1 MELKEYKLKHRN
13 ESFNKIEVVNTRG
26 TKDLIELLS
35 FRVFLNGEVK
45 TLKDV
50 LLYIYE
56 NNRLYTETKYNEL
69 ENRIKLLEE
78 KLSTFISTQT
88 SINENLVETFKDGGV
103 I

>member
-26 TKDLIELLS
+26 TKEPIELLS

-45 TLKDV
+45 TLKEV

-56 NNRLYTETKYNEL
+56 AS
-69 ENRIKLLEE
+69 LLR
-78 KLSTFISTQT
+78 Q
-88 SINENLVETFKDGGV
+88 
-103 I
+103 